1 MELENIPWTCHLNC
15 LISFFFF
22 PPSWLLFKACVGSC
36 EIRKKTAKQCNDS
49 LWKAEERV
57 HSAQMEKKYIYFNF
71 QLELRI
77 HFLVVFKPI
86 VPILHHSKY
95 KLERKAEL
103 SAYLGYSTC

>member
-1 MELENIPWTCHLNC
+1 MESTRESPFRTD
-15 LISFFFF
+15 
-22 PPSWLLFKACVGSC
+22 G
-36 EIRKKTAKQCNDS
+36 
-49 LWKAEERV
+49 
-57 HSAQMEKKYIYFNF
+57 KKYIYFNF